1 LARPAGP
8 PALALARQQQG
19 AASRLPTQERASPV
33 GSLESD
39 WTAGALKRGQQQ
51 PGAWESALP
60 VSGLALR
67 EQGAWVCWRQA
78 LLRRDAPEHSPAPR
92 KDGPRLVPPGL
103 CRAA

>member
-1 LARPAGP
+1 LARLAGP
-8 PALALARQQQG
+8 LALALARRQPG
-19 AASRLPTQERASPV
+19 AASRLPAQARASLV

-51 PGAWESALP
+51 PGAWESSPP
-60 VSGLALR
+60 VSGLTLR
-67 EQGAWVCWRQA
+67 EQGAWACWRQA

-103 CRAA
+103 YRAA